1 MRQRVAAIVAVVL
14 APAVVVLA
22 AYLVVVQFPR
32 GLIVL
37 ACVMI
42 ALAAG
47 WYGLLRRG
55 GARVLGLGIALTG
68 LAAAAVLPVID
79 GGHIAEAI
87 LLPPGIL
94 LPPAAA
100 RAAVPGKGAPAPPP

>member
-42 ALAAG
+42 ALATG
-47 WYGLLRRG
+47 PVRRRRRSVWRRSS
-55 GARVLGLGIALTG
+55 AIPDPHRRAL
-68 LAAAAVLPVID
+68 
-79 GGHIAEAI
+79 
-87 LLPPGIL
+87 PG
-94 LPPAAA
+94 
-100 RAAVPGKGAPAPPP
+100 

>member
-14 APAVVVLA
+14 APAVVGLA

-47 WYGLLRRG
+47 PVRRRRCSAWRRSSATPG
-55 GARVLGLGIALTG
+55 STPACTTRVM
-68 LAAAAVLPVID
+68 
-79 GGHIAEAI
+79 
-87 LLPPGIL
+87 
-94 LPPAAA
+94 
-100 RAAVPGKGAPAPPP
+100 